1 MKIKEILYKKTK
13 KLPDFVFRSEG
24 SITVVEI
31 KVPKQIERQI
41 RREVIATSGTIL
53 SM

>member
-1 MKIKEILYKKTK
+1 MKIKEMFYKKTK
-13 KLPDFVFRSEG
+13 KLPDFVFKSEG

-31 KVPKQIERQI
+31 KVPRQIEEQI
-41 RREVIATSGTIL
+41 RKEVIATSGTIL